1 MKIVDERVIA
11 ASPETVWSVITGF
24 SQYGEWNPF
33 VTACEAE
40 LVPGSDIDMQVCL
53 GGRTRRQVEVVS
65 EVEEGRRF
73 VYRMKPVPLLLKSC
87 REHELW
93 AEGPNLTRYR
103 STFTLEG
110 WVAPLVAALLGG
122 QLRSGFRGMSD
133 GVKRRAETRP
143 PSD

>member
-1 MKIVDERVIA
+1 MKIVFERVIA
-11 ASPETVWSVITGF
+11 AAPETVWSVITDF

-73 VYRMKPVPLLLKSC
+73 VYRMKPVPLLLRS
-87 REHELW
+87 RRAHELV
-93 AEGPNLTRYR
+93 AEAPNQTRYR

-110 WVAPLVAALLGG
+110 WAAPLVAVLLGR
-122 QLRSGFRGMSD
+122 QLRLGFEGMSD
-133 GVKRRAETRP
+133 GVKRRAEALP

>member
-1 MKIVDERVIA
+1 MKIVFERIIA
-11 ASPETVWSVITGF
+11 ASPETVWSVITDF

-73 VYRMKPVPLLLKSC
+73 VYRMKPVPLLLRS
-87 REHELW
+87 RRAHELL
-93 AEGPNLTRYR
+93 AEAPNQTRYR

-110 WVAPLVAALLGG
+110 WAAPLVSALLGR
-122 QLRSGFRGMSD
+122 QLRMGFEGMSD
-133 GVKRRAETRP
+133 GVKRRAEALP
-143 PSD
+143 PSG